1 MHQIVTLWSAERR
14 KLTLPVTAD
23 QTFKVLSSEPL
34 TIRLPQNCRHVITWS
49 SCPFSTY
56 NTDVHIRDTLNT
68 GRRKNEAMSSKRNA
82 QSTSRIKIYTKCEV
96 SLLAD
101 ESRIKHFISIFYY
114 LYMRHQLLKS
124 VKTSSR
130 WFECKCLLYHL
141 FHLFKQKE
149 YALQLCNFDA
159 QKEKHLLSAE
169 RQYSP
174 TFST

>member
-1 MHQIVTLWSAERR
+1 MKCRRR

-56 NTDVHIRDTLNT
+56 NTDVHIRDTLT
-68 GRRKNEAMSSKRNA
+68 PRKEDGANSSNRNA
-82 QSTSRIKIYTKCEV
+82 QSTSRTKIYTQCEV
-96 SLLAD
+96 SSWAD

-124 VKTSSR
+124 VGKPHQDGLNANVFYTIYFIFSNKRICTSAVQ
-130 WFECKCLLYHL
+130 F
-141 FHLFKQKE
+141 
-149 YALQLCNFDA
+149 
-159 QKEKHLLSAE
+159 
-169 RQYSP
+169 
-174 TFST
+174 

>member
-1 MHQIVTLWSAERR
+1 MVIMSLQHLQHRCAYQRHAKHRR
-14 KLTLPVTAD
+14 KEDGAT
-23 QTFKVLSSEPL
+23 SS
-34 TIRLPQNCRHVITWS
+34 N
-49 SCPFSTY
+49 
-56 NTDVHIRDTLNT
+56 
-68 GRRKNEAMSSKRNA
+68 RNA
-82 QSTSRIKIYTKCEV
+82 QSTSRTKIYTQCEV

-130 WFECKCLLYHL
+130 WSECKCLLYHL

-149 YALQLCNFDA
+149 YALQLCNFDT